1 MDPWTPPPDPHAK
14 CNGQQEMRAHL
25 LAVARRAAP
34 GAAHRLRETLETSN
48 GQNMCNG
55 HGM

>member
-1 MDPWTPPPDPHAK
+1 MDPPPDPHAK

-25 LAVARRAAP
+25 LAGARRAAP

-48 GQNMCNG
+48 GQNKCNG